1 MAPPYVVGLGVAPS
15 HDVTRFG
22 FHDDPIP
29 GPALARGCTSPGMGW
44 DCDLERDVL
53 SLRHS
58 DGGIYTLIR
67 ISNIPCTIWR
77 LCQFNFIW
85 EGV

>member
-58 DGGIYTLIR
+58 DGGILSSGSA
-67 ISNIPCTIWR
+67 ISLAQYGGCVN
-77 LCQFNFIW
+77 
-85 EGV
+85 